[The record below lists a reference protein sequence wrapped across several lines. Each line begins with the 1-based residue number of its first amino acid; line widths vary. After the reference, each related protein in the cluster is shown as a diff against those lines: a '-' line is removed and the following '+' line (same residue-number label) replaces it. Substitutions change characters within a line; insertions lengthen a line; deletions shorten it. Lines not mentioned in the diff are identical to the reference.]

1 MKIFEK
7 TEVAMQKLLVST
19 ILAVVLSACASLDPM
34 SPEEIVAARAQQ
46 RFDALMVDDYEAAYQ
61 FASPAYR
68 TTESVSRYSSR
79 WGGAGMW
86 LSATVQSTSCPGV
99 QPIKR
104 CKVSAEIVYRPPRH
118 EALST
123 ALIEDWLLID
133 GNWYLYQEIGE

>member
-1 MKIFEK
+1 
-7 TEVAMQKLLVST
+7 MQKLLVFM
-19 ILAVVLSACASLDPM
+19 ILPVVLSACASMGSM

-46 RFDALMVDDYEAAYQ
+46 RFDALMAYDYDAAYQ
-61 FASPAYR
+61 FASPGYR

-86 LSATVQSTSCPGV
+86 LSATVQSASCPGV
-99 QPIKR
+99 QPVNR
-104 CKVSAEIVYRPPRH
+104 CKVSAEIVYQPPRP
-118 EALST
+118 ETLST